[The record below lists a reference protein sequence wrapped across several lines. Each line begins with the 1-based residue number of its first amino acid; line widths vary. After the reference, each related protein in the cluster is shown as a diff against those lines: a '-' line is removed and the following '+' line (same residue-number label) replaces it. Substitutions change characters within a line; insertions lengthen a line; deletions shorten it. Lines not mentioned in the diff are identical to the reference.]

1 MPGPHVLLSGG
12 IRSRVLSNS
21 FCFRDGL
28 EKVEVGFGVSEL
40 VELLDL
46 QTSVF
51 VGDDIR
57 DEDIFASHVYP
68 E

>member
-1 MPGPHVLLSGG
+1 MLPD
-12 IRSRVLSNS
+12 S

-28 EKVEVGFGVSEL
+28 EKVDVGFGVGEL

-46 QTSVF
+46 QASVF